1 MSPVS
6 LYKTQVPRRFPRAAA
21 KFGRVALVPALTSAL
36 LLSVAS
42 PAHAQI
48 RGRPPVGGQI
58 NGPDQGWWFSGGAAG
73 LVINGINDGASG
85 KRWDFGGDPLW
96 QLRGTLERAID
107 QATTLGVA
115 VGYGVVDLTAARLP
129 NTGVVDPVPG
139 STVVCLDS
147 CAAQIET
154 WQLMG
159 QFRSGGGPG
168 FHTFFEAQGGVN
180 GFRNLRTKDTGDAF
194 GSTKLQMDLAGSLG
208 FGFGYT
214 LSPGMVIGLVQ
225 DFGIGWHAKDDLPQG
240 TSRTYRTRATRASL
254 RFRF

>member
-1 MSPVS
+1 VLSPVS
-6 LYKTQVPRRFPRAAA
+6 LFKSHLPRRFTRAAVS
-21 KFGRVALVPALTSAL
+21 FGIPALCSAL
-36 LLSVAS
+36 LLTYGT

-48 RGRPPVGGQI
+48 RGRPPVGQAS
-58 NGPDQGWWFSGGAAG
+58 GPSEGWWFSGGVAG
-73 LVINGINDGASG
+73 LVMGGINDGASG
-85 KRWDFGGDPLW
+85 KRWEFGSDPLW
-96 QLRGTLERAID
+96 QLRGTLEKALD
-107 QATTLGVA
+107 QATTLGVSA
-115 VGYGVVDLTAARLP
+115 GYGVVDVNVSRLQGS
-129 NTGVVDPVPG
+129 GVVDPLPG
-139 STVVCLDS
+139 TNTVCIDV
-147 CAAQIET
+147 CAAEIET

-180 GFRNLRTKDTGDAF
+180 GFRNLRTKDTGEAF

-254 RFRF
+254 RFKF